1 MKESTR
7 QSLLV
12 PALLLGVGLVALAL
26 LILNDSIRESVLVRD
41 VEVVRQVAE
50 MQTRLAT
57 SHLWVEEYV
66 TGDTIDR
73 EEVSE
78 HHRRCREILAGLLGT
93 TSSHIAVDPI
103 EKREVADLLRR
114 IQPQVETFIALT
126 DERFA
131 GYDAGADAG
140 VGSAMDVEYDG
151 VFNALLADLRT
162 LDDLVVGQLESAH
175 EQSRTLFRFIVFAWA
190 TIIALSVLGIWTR
203 ERHRRTAEQA
213 LRASEAKLLQSQKM
227 EAIGSLAGGLAH
239 DINNYLAAISAQC
252 EVVRMRSD
260 PHDPVAKKMDMVMAT
275 CARAAGLLQRLLD
288 FSRGRPVQPE
298 LVSLN
303 RVVIGLEDMARRLIG
318 EHVRLELELCR
329 HLGNIEVEVGQIEQV
344 ILNLL
349 VNARDAMPAGGEVRI
364 ETRRVPAGE
373 SPLGAGVSTVA
384 LRVSDT
390 GPGIAQEHRGQ
401 IFEPFFTTKGES
413 KNSGLGL
420 ATVYGIV
427 GQNHGAVVHVDIEG
441 RGATFDL
448 FFPRAAG
455 SIRGGETSAEIDAA
469 GASGGRILLVEDN
482 EALRASTAEILSELG
497 FEVTSAPNGVEAL
510 ERLGNRPGRF
520 DLLFT
525 DVVMPGLNGSEL
537 AQEAMDRDPS
547 LRVLYAS
554 GHTNNVVLAHGV
566 DERAP
571 NFLPKPYTGQEVL
584 AAIERV
590 LAHQEA
596 SATPLAR

>member
-1 MKESTR
+1 MKESSR
-7 QSLLV
+7 QNLLV
-12 PALLLGVGLVALAL
+12 TGLLLGVGLISLAL
-26 LILNDSIRESVLVRD
+26 LLFNDSIRERILVRD
-41 VEVVRQVAE
+41 AEVVRQVAE

-57 SHLWVEEYV
+57 AHLWVEEYV
-66 TGDTIDR
+66 TGDTVDR
-73 EEVSE
+73 EEVAE
-78 HHRRCREILAGLLGT
+78 HHRRCREILAGLQGT
-93 TSSHIAVDPI
+93 TNSHIAVDPI
-103 EKREVADLLRR
+103 EQKEIADLLRR
-114 IQPQVETFIALT
+114 IQPQVETFITLS
-126 DERFA
+126 DERFS
-131 GYDAGADAG
+131 GFDAGADAG
-140 VGSAMDVEYDG
+140 VGSPMDVEYDG

-175 EQSRTLFRFIVFAWA
+175 EQSRTIFRFILVAWA
-190 TIIALSVLGIWTR
+190 TIIGLSVLGLWTR
-203 ERHRRTAEQA
+203 ERHRQTAERA
-213 LRASEAKLLQSQKM
+213 LRESEAKLLQAQKM

-252 EVVRMRSD
+252 EVVRMQSKPD
-260 PHDPVAKKMDMVMAT
+260 DAVARKMDMVMST

-298 LVSLN
+298 VVSLN
-303 RVVIGLEDMARRLIG
+303 RVLIGLEDMARRLIG
-318 EHVRLELELCR
+318 EHVRLKLDLAPR
-329 HLGNIEVEVGQIEQV
+329 VGNVEVEVGQIEQV

-349 VNARDAMPAGGEVRI
+349 VNARDAMPTGGEVRI
-364 ETRRVPAGE
+364 ETRRIPAAE
-373 SPLGAGVSTVA
+373 SPLGGGHETVV

-390 GPGIAQEHRGQ
+390 GPGIAEEHRSK
-401 IFEPFFTTKGES
+401 IFEPYFTTKGRD

-427 GQNHGAVVHVDIEG
+427 AQNRGLVLHLDVEG

-448 FFPRAAG
+448 FFPRVAA
-455 SIRGGETSAEIDAA
+455 SIRGDDATAEIEAPRP
-469 GASGGRILLVEDN
+469 SGGKILLVEDN
-482 EALRASTAEILSELG
+482 EDLRASTEEILSELG

-510 ERLGNRPGRF
+510 EQLGRGPGRF

-537 AQEAMDRDPS
+537 ALEAMGQDPS

-566 DERAP
+566 DETAA
-571 NFLPKPYTGQEVL
+571 NFLPKPYTGHELL

-590 LAHQEA
+590 LAH
-596 SATPLAR
+596 SDPATIRVAR